1 MDSHQCRIQEDAIS
15 RVDFICD
22 CNNGDE
28 GNVDDTANTVSSS
41 INMGNIETEVTGT
54 VSSIVIACDTDVSH
68 QNRIDD
74 LDLARIPKAFIELNS
89 RKVSYFSK
97 AL

>member
-1 MDSHQCRIQEDAIS
+1 MDSHQCRIQEDAMG
-15 RVDFICD
+15 RVDFICG

-28 GNVDDTANTVSSS
+28 GNDDDTANTFSSC
-41 INMGNIETEVTGT
+41 INIETEVTGT

-74 LDLARIPKAFIELNS
+74 LDLAKAFIGLNS
-89 RKVSYFSK
+89 RKVSYFGK
-97 AL
+97 TL

>member
-1 MDSHQCRIQEDAIS
+1 MDSHQCRIQEDAMG
-15 RVDFICD
+15 RVDFICG

-28 GNVDDTANTVSSS
+28 GNDDDTANTFSSS
-41 INMGNIETEVTGT
+41 INMCNIETEVTGT

-74 LDLARIPKAFIELNS
+74 LDLAKIPKAFIGLNS
-89 RKVSYFSK
+89 RKVSYFGK
-97 AL
+97 TL